1 MSKKRLIGIFLVLT
15 LVLTFVFTATSCLP
29 KSPNEPTLKIVNV
42 EMKGTLKT
50 SYYVGEELNFGDA
63 YLQVAYNDGSFEKV
77 DITADMVSGFNSQNP
92 GDYILTV
99 SYQGFNF
106 EYHIIVEAVFTDN
119 THNLLYLIDDN
130 KAVIVG
136 YNKNFNSNR
145 FTVPESV
152 GGYPVKAIGDNAFKN
167 NSVIV
172 ILSVPYYVEEI
183 GANAF
188 SGCQKLDSV
197 EISASTV
204 FDGGG
209 FKDCINLN
217 EVIFSI
223 DNDNE
228 LFSSVPDE
236 MFYGCSKLKTIKL
249 YNKLTATETGLNLP
263 ETVASIGNSAFENC
277 SSLTSFKFP
286 SSLSVIGN
294 YAFKNTALSDIELK
308 GGLRGTSED
317 GFAIGSFSYISA
329 LQNVTFSD
337 DNHDFSNLKAPF
349 QGCSSLSSLILPD
362 DCVIITGAETDSFLY
377 GLENLRHF
385 GASFVDYTV
394 SDYFGTRLIDNIN
407 IYASGSSV
415 SDSAFADMPNLE
427 NVIFSDTTNG
437 TLSGKVK
444 VYIRNI
450 SGNIDFGSYAFKN
463 CNNLNNIEFPSQII
477 LSSANEGVFNGCSS
491 LTSFSAQFADTVTE
505 IGDFYLKDC
514 SLLSQFNFEG
524 GSNIAQIGKEVFT
537 GTVLN
542 RVDLS
547 NLSSLEIIGESAFK
561 SITTFSSSDTFS
573 FPNSLTAIHD
583 YAFSDT
589 NILSFVSDTVT
600 SLGEGVFENS
610 NQLNSVSFASLN
622 SIGAKAFRNTS
633 LSSFDFSNIETIGDF
648 AFENTKF
655 LSLELVDGI
664 NTGTD
669 IFRNCSL
676 LTTVD
681 MGSLTSDIW
690 QNAFSGCA
698 NINTFSADLSSRT
711 LLSFFGETQNF
722 ANGVTVIVTGNSVFE
737 NCFKDLN
744 VVSLASFSDSETVQN
759 SANEIIVRLKNT
771 VISINASAFENTEI
785 NDISTL
791 PETVVFIGDYA
802 FKNTLILEINNSLTN
817 ITDSGVGIFENCLNL
832 TSVTLND
839 FASKNPQNL
848 FMTSAFKGAVNI
860 TYFEAYFNSSNAG
873 GYTFNHYF
881 GTDFHP
887 SADME
892 IKVSGSSVCEN
903 AFENNTYVTS
913 VIAVDNSSG
922 VQNLS
927 SALSGTVS
935 IEINLNNVTSLGN
948 NAFKNC
954 SNLADANFEKV
965 TAFGNAVLY
974 GCLSLFDLRI
984 NLSDSTFNHVF
995 AFDGEFDA
1003 YSFENKLYVTTVGSA
1018 ISQGAFKD
1026 IGSLRYAGQID
1037 GQLIQN
1043 ILNADNVDCGI
1054 YLNMNSVSKIND
1066 EAFVNSGI
1074 AEIYLSS
1081 NVTSV
1086 GSDILKG
1093 TVSLKTMTAP
1103 FNVKKITDTGTL
1115 DTFTDIPLSYY
1126 FGDNSSVSANKVN
1139 LTSLTVLNGLTS
1151 LQKNFFY
1158 YNSSGEIYGS
1168 YPLESLYILHEK
1180 EIGSNSDF
1188 NLVPGALK
1196 NLTSLKTLE
1205 APFTGTIYS
1214 ESVNFTLYDYFENIV
1229 TSTQTIALETLI
1241 IREGLTEF
1249 TIDIFNDPSD
1259 TGSQLYIALQNKL
1272 QEVVLPGSLEIIGSA
1287 TEEQNIFS
1295 AMNNLQNIELSH
1307 GIKTIGIGVFKNC
1320 SNLVNVNI
1328 PSSVTTICSAAF
1340 QNCQNLTTVVFDKF
1354 SSGASSNFNITSIG
1368 DKAFYNDLKL
1378 ASVYETTN
1386 NGTLS
1391 SLSDTQDEGQNS
1403 LNSVPSS
1410 VSQIGAQAF
1419 YNTALI
1425 NFLLPDSLSSL
1436 GEGAFENSSLLTSV
1450 YFNSQI
1456 MLTEIPKNAFLNCSQ
1471 LSVFAEL
1478 LSNAQV
1484 QDNNFPSRVSTIK
1497 DSAFKNTGNLNSF
1510 VFGTQV
1516 TSIETNAFSGA
1527 FVKPSNL
1534 ENAQFI
1540 IDLKSDALTIG
1551 ANAFNN
1557 CSNVK
1562 EIILNVSSDS
1572 GISSNAFAGCY
1583 NIESFTAPFN
1593 SKTLGDYFNVAVSS
1607 SSSQLLSATD
1617 LYSQYNKLTDIVV
1630 KSSSVTSKAFAG
1642 CSSVRFI
1649 DISAVTANNG
1659 IGAYAFANCSS
1670 LIGNTQQDSG
1680 SNYFSVPDVL
1690 TSIPEYAFY
1699 KCSSLTEIKFG
1710 QGSNVSAFYGY
1721 AFYGC
1726 SSLTKFSIISGIAT
1740 SYSAELP
1747 SKLTTLS
1754 DYSLAKNAFSTV
1766 NLSNVTSIGNFVFS
1780 DNLSLTSFE
1789 LSHGITSIGDKIING
1804 CTNIEELTA
1813 PFTELSLL
1821 SENNAT
1827 SGSNVNK
1834 SYFKSGSMSTKITT
1848 VNIISFGN
1856 SKFIKSEALKGNT
1869 TVTTVTIDS
1878 DIEVINYGAFEN
1890 CISLEKVLYG
1900 GSSQADSKLRTIDYN
1915 AFKNCYNL
1923 KYFAPA
1929 SSQIG
1934 VSTEGFID
1942 LSATVSGYA
1951 ISSIGANAFNL
1962 DADNDKGTNNFENI
1976 KKITFHSE
1984 ILSIGNFAFAN
1995 IKGVEKIEFKGE
2007 GASEF
2012 SIGTNAFSNIN
2023 NLKKVVTLTGTDTV
2037 SEVLKFPDNLVS
2049 IGDSAFENAVCV
2061 ADNAAIEFNL
2071 SQNTDQ
2077 LGNNVF
2083 KGCTLLSKLVINAVS
2098 SAGFGT
2104 GLISGANSLIE
2115 LTAPFNTM
2123 TLADYY
2129 GEDVDEI
2136 TSQNLSDMITTLNG
2150 KTFNVQKITTLGN
2163 VVCAAAF
2170 IGLDAV
2176 GAEVTIGGSNSKVTL
2191 NNFIFAGSSIK
2202 KLTLETNINAY
2213 SPYMFYNCVNLEN
2226 IIFPQGMNLAVESVG
2241 EYAFYSCQSLNKI
2254 TLPYSITSIGQFAFY
2269 GCSKITS
2276 LEKQGDYNF
2285 AYTFIGQSAF
2295 EGCSSLTTVYLGGV
2309 TEIGANTFKGTALTS
2324 FDLTNV
2330 VTIGAGAFESAIK
2343 LNKHPSGYKLMLTSA
2358 TNIDNNAFKN
2368 CDGITEIIFSKSNIT
2383 LGTGVL
2389 SGCSSL
2395 QKLTADFS
2403 DKILTNYFVSGDTS
2417 SIPNSLIEIILIGNS
2432 VKASAF
2438 EGCSSLTTVNLGS
2451 VTEIGASAFKGTAL
2465 TSVDLTNVETVGA
2478 SAFANIDSLSISNTC
2493 LQNIVNIGEKAF
2505 YETAIQLTVNSAEE
2519 TNDNGTGDGGN
2530 SEPNQN
2536 TIIYLNLTSL
2546 TSLGNQAF
2554 YKSFVRGEQNSA
2566 YSIRLILPAALS
2578 LATFGSLAFAECT
2591 AITQLEI
2598 AVTGSTNSINFGLS
2612 SDENYIFKNCT
2623 NLIKLIAPFDT
2634 KNLQG
2639 SSSAYFTSVAHFTEF
2654 EITSTNVKNQAFYQY
2669 QPSGFSLYGTKF
2681 TVVFQDNSTIGWSA
2695 FQGSAILNLTLT
2707 GNVNLD
2713 YSSFE
2718 GSSIES
2724 INISGSNLNI
2734 EDRSFRNCTDLK
2746 TVVLDSQNI
2755 TIFNS
2760 GAANYSQ
2767 IFDGCSE
2774 IADFTA
2780 DFSVYKLSDYLTLS
2794 SAVSA
2799 SGEEGN
2805 PNLINITIVG
2815 ASVINDAFKD
2825 IDLLGTVTLENT
2837 VQSIGNNAFNGSNI
2851 TSINLSSVSSLGT
2864 SVFENCDRLTSV
2876 NFGDNSSLT
2885 NISSNA
2891 FYNAVKLSKVLYYDS
2906 VSQTDKK
2913 FGLPSSVKNIG
2924 EHAFRN
2930 TKLQSAINFENI
2942 ESIGNY
2948 AFNNAF
2954 NSTENGNETA
2964 TTNESSNFTLQFN
2977 SITSLGKDAFSNN
2990 NLIKTVVFNLTQ
3002 TTLNYLGDN
3011 AFLNCTALA
3020 SVTLQGSIQ
3029 IIGYNSFEGCTSLTS
3044 INLPS
3049 SITEIKNNAFKGC
3062 KYLSD
3067 LTFNSALTLGT
3078 GVFEGV
3084 HSFTQI
3090 KINVNAD
3097 LTLTDV
3103 PFEGLSYK
3111 CTIYLPCLT
3120 KYPSDYIGELAQYGE
3135 KLPLLYIINLSPNAQ
3150 LKSELAVFGEE
3161 KYKGNYTVTN
3171 SSNSIVNE

>member
-1 MSKKRLIGIFLVLT
+1 MSKKRLISIFLVLT
-15 LVLTFVFTATSCLP
+15 LILTFVFTASSCLP
-29 KSPNEPTLKIVNV
+29 KSQEPTLKIINV
-42 EMKGTLKT
+42 EMKGTPK
-50 SYYVGEELNFGDA
+50 SSFYVGEELSFGDA
-63 YLQVAYNDGSFEKV
+63 YLQVAYNDGSFERV
-77 DITADMVSGFNSQNP
+77 NITADMVSGFNNQYP

-99 SYQGFNF
+99 SYKGYNF
-106 EYHIIVEAVFTDN
+106 DYHIIVEAIFTDD
-119 THNLLYLIDDN
+119 THNLLYYIDDN
-130 KAVIVG
+130 KSVIVG

-145 FTVPESV
+145 FSVPESV

-188 SGCQKLDSV
+188 SGCQNLDSV
-197 EISASTV
+197 EISATSV
-204 FDGGG
+204 FKSGV
-209 FKDCINLN
+209 FKDCTNLN

-223 DNDNE
+223 DSSNDA
-228 LFSSVPDE
+228 FSSLPDE
-236 MFYGCSKLKTIKL
+236 MFYGCSKLKSIKL
-249 YNKLTATETGLNLP
+249 YNKLTSTETGLNLP
-263 ETVASIGNSAFENC
+263 EEVTSIGNSAFENC
-277 SSLTSFKFP
+277 SSLTSFKLP
-286 SSLSVIGN
+286 ASLSVIGN
-294 YAFKNTALSDIELK
+294 YAFKNTALSDIEVK
-308 GGLRGTSED
+308 GGLRGTSDD
-317 GFAIGSFSYISA
+317 GSAIGSFSNIQT
-329 LQNVTFSD
+329 LTNVTFSD
-337 DNHDFSNLKAPF
+337 GNHDFSNLRAPF

-362 DCVIITGAETDSFLY
+362 DSIIKTDAETGSFVY
-377 GLENLRHF
+377 GIESLRHF
-385 GASFVDYTV
+385 AASFVNYTV
-394 SDYFGTRLIDNIN
+394 SDYFGSCSIDNIN

-415 SDSAFADMPNLE
+415 SDYAFADIINLE

-444 VYIRNI
+444 VYLRNI
-450 SGNIDFGSYAFKN
+450 SGQINLGSYAFKN
-463 CNNLNNIEFPSQII
+463 CINLTNIEFPSQII
-477 LSSANEGVFNGCSS
+477 LSSANEGVFYGCTS
-491 LTSFSAQFADTVTE
+491 LTSFSVQFADTVTE

-514 SLLSQFNFEG
+514 SSLSQFNFQ

-547 NLSSLEIIGESAFK
+547 NLTSLEIIGESAFK
-561 SITTFSSSDTFS
+561 SIKTFSSSETFS
-573 FPNSLTAIHD
+573 FPNSLTDIQS

-600 SLGEGVFENS
+600 SLGEGVFDNS
-610 NQLNSVSFASLN
+610 TQLSSVSFPSLN
-622 SIGAKAFRNTS
+622 SIGANAFRNTS
-633 LSSFDFSNIETIGDF
+633 LSSFDFSNIETIGDC

-655 LSLELVDGI
+655 VSLELSDGI
-664 NTGTD
+664 STGSY
-669 IFRNCSL
+669 IFKNCSL
-676 LTTVD
+676 LTTVSVE
-681 MGSLTSDIW
+681 SLTSLIW
-690 QNAFSGCA
+690 QNAFSGCT
-698 NINTFSADLSSRT
+698 NINNFSADLSSRT

-722 ANGVTVIVTGNSVFE
+722 ANGLTVIVSGDAVSE
-737 NCFKDLN
+737 SCFKDLN

-771 VISINASAFENTEI
+771 VVSISASAFENTSI

-791 PETVVFIGDYA
+791 PETVVYIGDYA
-802 FKNTLILEINNSLTN
+802 FKNTLISEINGDLINL
-817 ITDSGVGIFENCLNL
+817 TDSGVGIFENCLNL

-839 FASKNPQNL
+839 FASKNTQVL

-860 TYFEAYFNSSNAG
+860 TYFEAYFNSSSAG
-873 GYTFNHYF
+873 GYSFNHYF
-881 GTDFHP
+881 GADFCP
-887 SADME
+887 SANMQ

-903 AFENNTYVTS
+903 AFENNSYVST
-913 VIAVDNSSG
+913 VIAVDNNSG

-927 SALSGTVS
+927 SALSNTVS

-954 SNLADANFEKV
+954 SNLTSANLEKV
-965 TAFGNAVLY
+965 TSLSNAVLY
-974 GCLSLFDLRI
+974 GCISLLDLKI
-984 NLSDSTFNHVF
+984 NLSDYTFNNVF

-1003 YSFENKLYVTTVGSA
+1003 YSFDNKLYITTVGSA
-1018 ISQGAFKD
+1018 ISQEAFKN

-1066 EAFVNSGI
+1066 EAFVNSGVT
-1074 AEIYLSS
+1074 EIYLSS

-1103 FNVKKITDTGTL
+1103 FNIKKITDTGTS
-1115 DTFTDIPLSYY
+1115 DTFTDVPLSYY

-1151 LQKNFFY
+1151 MQKNFFY

-1168 YPLESLYILHEK
+1168 YPLESLYILHENQSGT
-1180 EIGSNSDF
+1180 GSSSDF

-1214 ESVNFTLYDYFENIV
+1214 EKVNFTLYDYFENIV

-1241 IREGLTEF
+1241 IRNGLTEF

-1259 TGSQLYIALQNKL
+1259 TGSQLYIALQNTL
-1272 QEVVLPGSLEIIGSA
+1272 QEIVLPGSLEIIGSD

-1295 AMNNLQNIELSH
+1295 SMNNLQNIELSH

-1354 SSGASSNFNITSIG
+1354 SSGASNDFNITSIG
-1368 DKAFYNDLKL
+1368 AQAFYNDLKL
-1378 ASVYETTN
+1378 TSIFEKTDNESAF
-1386 NGTLS
+1386 
-1391 SLSDTQDEGQNS
+1391 DTQNEGQNS
-1403 LNSVPSS
+1403 VNSVPSS

-1419 YNTALI
+1419 YNTALV
-1425 NFLLPDSLSSL
+1425 NFLLPKSLSSL
-1436 GEGAFENSSLLTSV
+1436 GEGVFEKSSQLTTVYYNSE
-1450 YFNSQI
+1450 I
-1456 MLTEIPKNAFLNCSQ
+1456 KITEISKNAFLDCSQ
-1471 LSVFAEL
+1471 LSVFKEL
-1478 LSNAQV
+1478 MSDTEEQ
-1484 QDNNFPSRVSTIK
+1484 NNNLPSSVKTIK

-1510 VFGTQV
+1510 VFGTQI

-1534 ENAQFI
+1534 ENAQFV
-1540 IDLKSDALTIG
+1540 IDLKSSELTIG
-1551 ANAFNN
+1551 ANAFSN
-1557 CSNVK
+1557 CSNIK
-1562 EIILNVSSDS
+1562 EIILSVSSDS

-1593 SKTLGDYFNVAVSS
+1593 SKTLGDYFNVTVPSS
-1607 SSSQLLSATD
+1607 STQLLNATD
-1617 LYSQYNKLTDIVV
+1617 LYSQYNKLVNIVV
-1630 KSSSVTSKAFAG
+1630 KSTSITSKAFAG
-1642 CSSVRFI
+1642 CSSVCFI

-1670 LIGNTQQDSG
+1670 LVGNEQQDSG
-1680 SNYFSVPDVL
+1680 LNYFSLPDVL

-1699 KCSSLTEIKFG
+1699 KCSSLSEIKFG
-1710 QGSNVSAFYGY
+1710 QGSNVSAFNGY

-1726 SSLTKFSIISGIAT
+1726 SSLINFSITSGEAS

-1754 DYSLAKNAFSTV
+1754 DYSLAKTAFSTI
-1766 NLSNVTSIGNFVFS
+1766 NLSNVISIGNFVFS

-1789 LSHGITSIGDKIING
+1789 LSHNITSIGDKIING
-1804 CTNIEELTA
+1804 CTNIVELTV

-1848 VNIISFGN
+1848 VNIIPFGN

-1890 CISLEKVLYG
+1890 CISLQKVLYG
-1900 GSSQADSKLRTIDYN
+1900 GTSQADSKLRTIDYN

-1929 SSQIG
+1929 SSQID

-1942 LSATVSGYA
+1942 LSATTSGYA
-1951 ISSIGANAFNL
+1951 ISSIGSSAFNL

-1984 ILSIGNFAFAN
+1984 ILSIGNSAFAN

-2007 GASEF
+2007 GASGF

-2037 SEVLKFPDNLVS
+2037 SENLKFPDNLAS
-2049 IGDSAFENAVCV
+2049 IGDGAFENAVCV
-2061 ADNAAIEFNL
+2061 ADNVAIVFTL
-2071 SQNTDQ
+2071 SQNTSQ

-2104 GLISGANSLIE
+2104 GLINGANSLIE

-2136 TSQNLSDMITTLNG
+2136 TSQNLSDIITTLNG

-2170 IGLDAV
+2170 IGLDAD

-2202 KLTLETNINAY
+2202 KLTLSTNINTY

-2226 IIFPQGMNLAVESVG
+2226 ISFSQGMNLAVESVG
-2241 EYAFYSCQSLNKI
+2241 EYAFYNCQSLNGI

-2269 GCSKITS
+2269 GCDEITS
-2276 LEKQGDYNF
+2276 LGKQGDYNF

-2295 EGCSSLTTVYLGGV
+2295 EGCSSLTTVYLGSV
-2309 TEIGANTFKGTALTS
+2309 TEIGANTFKGASLTS
-2324 FDLTNV
+2324 LDLTNV
-2330 VTIGAGAFESAIK
+2330 VTIGASAFESAIK
-2343 LNKHPSGYKLMLTSA
+2343 LTGNPSGYKLTLTSA
-2358 TNIDNNAFKN
+2358 TNIGDNAFKN
-2368 CDGITEIIFSKSNIT
+2368 CDGITEIIFSKSDIT

-2395 QKLTADFS
+2395 KKLTADFS
-2403 DKILTNYFVSGDTS
+2403 DKILTNYFISGDTS
-2417 SIPNSLIEIILIGNS
+2417 SIPNSLNEIILIGNS
-2432 VKASAF
+2432 VKDSAF
-2438 EGCSSLTTVNLGS
+2438 EGCSSLNTVNLGS
-2451 VTEIGASAFKGTAL
+2451 VTTIGASAFEGTAL

-2478 SAFANIDSLSISNTC
+2478 SAFANIESLSISNTS
-2493 LQNIVNIGEKAF
+2493 LQNIKNLGEKAF
-2505 YETAIQLTVNSAEE
+2505 YETAIQLTVNSAEA
-2519 TNDNGTGDGGN
+2519 TSDNITEDGDN
-2530 SEPNQN
+2530 SESNQIS
-2536 TIIYLNLTSL
+2536 IITLNLTSL
-2546 TSLGNQAF
+2546 ISLGNQAF
-2554 YKSFVRGEQNSA
+2554 YKSFARSEQNSA

-2578 LATFGSLAFAECT
+2578 LATSGSLAFAECT

-2654 EITSTNVKNQAFYQY
+2654 EITSTNVKNKAFYQY

-2695 FQGSAILNLTLT
+2695 FQGSAILDLKLI

-2724 INISGSNLNI
+2724 INISGSDLNI
-2734 EDRSFRNCTDLK
+2734 KYHSFKNCTDLK
-2746 TVVLDSQNI
+2746 TVVLNSQNPI
-2755 TIFNS
+2755 IVIETPGTN
-2760 GAANYSQ
+2760 AQ
-2767 IFDGCSE
+2767 IFYGCSE
-2774 IADFTA
+2774 ITDFTA
-2780 DFSVYKLSDYLTLS
+2780 DFSVYKLSDYLTLNTATS
-2794 SAVSA
+2794 VSED
-2799 SGEEGN
+2799 GEN
-2805 PNLINITIVG
+2805 PSLINITIVG

-2837 VQSIGNNAFNGSNI
+2837 VQSIGNNAFSGSNI

-2864 SVFENCDRLTSV
+2864 SVFENCDSLTSV
-2876 NFGDNSSLT
+2876 NFGGNSALT
-2885 NISSNA
+2885 NIPLNA
-2891 FYNAVKLSKVLYYDS
+2891 FYNAVKLSEVLYYDS
-2906 VSQTDKK
+2906 SSQTDK

-2942 ESIGNY
+2942 ESIGIY

-2964 TTNESSNFTLQFN
+2964 TTNESSNFKLQFN

-2990 NLIKTVVFNLTQ
+2990 NLISEVEFNLTKN
-3002 TTLNYLGDN
+3002 TTLNYLGDY
-3011 AFLNCTALA
+3011 AFLDCTALA

-3049 SITEIKNNAFKGC
+3049 SITEIKNNTFKGC
-3062 KYLSD
+3062 TSLSD

-3078 GVFEGV
+3078 EVFKGV

-3097 LTLTDV
+3097 LTFTDV
-3103 PFEGLSYK
+3103 PFEKLSGK
-3111 CTIYLPCLT
+3111 CIIYLPCLT
-3120 KYPSDYIGELAQYGE
+3120 KYPSDYIGELDKYNE
-3135 KLPLLYIINLSPNAQ
+3135 MPVLYILNLSPNAQ

-3161 KYKGNYTVTN
+3161 KYKGNYTVT
-3171 SSNSIVNE
+3171 SS